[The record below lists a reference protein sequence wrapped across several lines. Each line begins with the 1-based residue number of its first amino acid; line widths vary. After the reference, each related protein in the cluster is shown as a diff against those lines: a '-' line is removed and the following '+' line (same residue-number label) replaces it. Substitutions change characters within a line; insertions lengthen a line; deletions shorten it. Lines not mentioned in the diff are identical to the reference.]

1 MEIKQEQLVFVLVLA
16 LLAWWT
22 WSDLSPDGGRR
33 RRQTRLDPP
42 IFVSYGV
49 ADPSLAQP
57 RAGRKDFLPRDLF
70 SPPSDTA
77 PLPPLTLQAPP
88 RGTPPQLL
96 PPPTASL
103 GVAAYSRFLRRD
115 VQPLPTPDLFS
126 APVFEAPTEETAP
139 SVILDED
146 LMTPQERSER
156 VASWKRLYDWV
167 DLTGG
172 GGVMYGTIANPKRY
186 TLRSR
191 AGETLLFVELDPVTG
206 ERIHPVDFPPVPLT
220 PDRIVGW
227 ALANTPLN
235 QVSLFRASLGGEM
248 RASDLDAA
256 MIMVDICVRERHGS
270 PRLLEIAEELCRL
283 AQDLYEDDGQ
293 QDPIARLK
301 LAGVL
306 EAGFQ
311 HEAAFGIY
319 RDLIDKG
326 QHISPVV
333 WTRLADLEVQYRLFD
348 LAEDHYRRAMGL
360 NGAHHLTR
368 WHYGR
373 FLLARGRGAEAV
385 VQLTEAE
392 RREPRDSAA
401 RAVRVATRTD
411 LGHAYLAAGK
421 VTDATAAFRRAIAAD
436 AEDPGAVAGLLACT
450 LMSDDEFLLAEAQA
464 AAEVFA
470 ASGAPA
476 SFDFMMVQ
484 GLAALSLEDPLG
496 ARRALELALGID
508 PFRSAEALRALSFL
522 AETTGHPEE
531 ARGFIDQ
538 AWQADPMDAWI
549 QFQRA
554 RLLAATDDL
563 EGAEVS
569 LRGALDQELDFSEA
583 LIAMAHIARQKGRGQ
598 DAELYYER
606 ALSLDAARPRVHALR
621 GYNLLDLLDVDG
633 AEAAF
638 QRALG
643 LERGLAMAVSGLAW
657 CSYLRGDSR
666 EALTRYGE
674 LAERLRDPKDPLR
687 IYAEAQAARIVD
699 HESKEVWSD
708 PFERPSGILLGNG
721 WIMDIGFGPEVSLEE
736 GRVRVEGLFN
746 SAGAVRVFREE
757 SVDGFLAF
765 EMTVT
770 VEAGT
775 RARIGAFVSRE
786 RVSRTAAAQVQ
797 ASARVGKVFGTN
809 ASSLE
814 ADFSRPGDADPDVRE
829 LFTSPWVVGQAVRLS
844 LQRRG
849 EGSDTV
855 LDVWVGGQE
864 VLSSVPMARLFSSSS
879 VLRFGLFV
887 EGEQGRTCDVHIDN
901 VRVVRRKR

>member
-22 WSDLSPDGGRR
+22 WSDLSEDGGRR
-33 RRQTRLDPP
+33 RRQRRVDAPV
-42 IFVSYGV
+42 FVSYGV

-70 SPPSDTA
+70 SPPRDTA

-88 RGTPPQLL
+88 RGTPSQLL
-96 PPPTASL
+96 PPPTSSL

-115 VQPLPTPDLFS
+115 ARHLPTPDLFS
-126 APVFEAPTEETAP
+126 APVFMAPVEEIAP

-172 GGVMYGTIANPKRY
+172 GGVMYGTISNPNRY

-206 ERIHPVDFPPVPLT
+206 ERVHPVDFPPVPLT
-220 PDRIVGW
+220 PDRIVAW
-227 ALANTPLN
+227 ALADTPLN
-235 QVSLFRASLGGEM
+235 QVSLFRARLGGEM

-256 MIMVDICVRERHGS
+256 MIMVDICVRERHDS
-270 PRLLEIAEELCRL
+270 PRLLEIAEELCLL
-283 AQDLYEDDGQ
+283 AQGLYGDDDQ

-311 HEAAFGIY
+311 HEVAFGIY

-333 WTRLADLEVQYRLFD
+333 WTRLADLEAQYRLFD
-348 LAEDHYRRAMGL
+348 QAEDHYRRAVGL

-411 LGHAYLAAGK
+411 LGHAHLAAGS

-436 AEDPGAVAGLLACT
+436 AEDPDAVAGLLACT
-450 LMSDDEFLLAEAQA
+450 LMSDDELLLEEAQGA
-464 AAEVFA
+464 AGVLA
-470 ASGAPA
+470 ASGTPA
-476 SFDFMMVQ
+476 TFDFLMVQ
-484 GLAALSLEDPLG
+484 GLAALALEDPLG
-496 ARRALELALGID
+496 ARRALELALGVD
-508 PFRSAEALRALSFL
+508 PFRSGEALRALSFL

-538 AWQADPMDAWI
+538 AWQADPVDAWT

-554 RLLAATDDL
+554 RLLAETDDL

-583 LIAMAHIARQKGRGQ
+583 LIAMAHIARKKGRGQ

-606 ALSLDAARPRVHALR
+606 AL
-621 GYNLLDLLDVDG
+621 
-633 AEAAF
+633 
-638 QRALG
+638 
-643 LERGLAMAVSGLAW
+643 
-657 CSYLRGDSR
+657 
-666 EALTRYGE
+666 
-674 LAERLRDPKDPLR
+674 
-687 IYAEAQAARIVD
+687 
-699 HESKEVWSD
+699 
-708 PFERPSGILLGNG
+708 
-721 WIMDIGFGPEVSLEE
+721 
-736 GRVRVEGLFN
+736 
-746 SAGAVRVFREE
+746 
-757 SVDGFLAF
+757 
-765 EMTVT
+765 
-770 VEAGT
+770 
-775 RARIGAFVSRE
+775 
-786 RVSRTAAAQVQ
+786 
-797 ASARVGKVFGTN
+797 
-809 ASSLE
+809 
-814 ADFSRPGDADPDVRE
+814 
-829 LFTSPWVVGQAVRLS
+829 
-844 LQRRG
+844 
-849 EGSDTV
+849 
-855 LDVWVGGQE
+855 
-864 VLSSVPMARLFSSSS
+864 
-879 VLRFGLFV
+879 
-887 EGEQGRTCDVHIDN
+887 
-901 VRVVRRKR
+901 